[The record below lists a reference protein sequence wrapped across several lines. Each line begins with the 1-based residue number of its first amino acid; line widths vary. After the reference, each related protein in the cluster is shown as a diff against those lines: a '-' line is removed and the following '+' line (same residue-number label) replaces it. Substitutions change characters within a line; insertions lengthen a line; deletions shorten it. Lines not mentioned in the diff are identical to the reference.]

1 MQAMELQAFGGELKL
16 VERSTPSVGAGEEL
30 IEVTACGV
38 CHSDIH
44 VVDGQFGSP
53 LPLIPGHEV
62 TGVHH
67 QLGPVMVYAPWGCRQ
82 CWLCE
87 TGHEMICPDGAEAGL
102 FKDGGYA
109 QQMRVPHRDYL
120 HPLGDL
126 DPVASAPLACGGLTA
141 YRATKHAIEA
151 LRRRGPSARALVIG
165 AGGLGQFG
173 IQCLT
178 MMSDAEVWVADSAPG
193 KQQRAIELGA
203 THAVSID
210 ELDGKFDAIID
221 FVGAQQTLEAAV
233 RHVQRRGIAIAVGL
247 YGGRVPFGIG
257 AVPHEAQFMSSIWG
271 TLAEL
276 GELIDFAHRHPLQYT
291 VEPMPLDQA
300 QEAHRRL
307 RAGDVAGRLVLV
319 PDALTT
325 NGGR

>member
-1 MQAMELQAFGGELKL
+1 MELREFGGELQL
-16 VERSTPSVGAGEEL
+16 TERATPTLGPGEEL

-44 VVDGQFGSP
+44 VVDGLFASP

-82 CWLCE
+82 CWICE

-102 FKDGGYA
+102 FVDGGYA
-109 QQMRVPHRDYL
+109 EQMRITHRQYL
-120 HPLGDL
+120 KPLGDL

-141 YRATKHAIEA
+141 YRATKHALEV
-151 LRRRGPSARALVIG
+151 LRRRGTAARALVIG

-173 IQCLT
+173 IQYLRL
-178 MMSDAEVWVADSAPG
+178 MSDADVWVADPAPA

-203 THAVSID
+203 SHAVAAED
-210 ELDGKFDAIID
+210 LDGRFDAIID
-221 FVGAQQTLEAAV
+221 FVGAQATLEAV
-233 RHVQRRGIAIAVGL
+233 VQRVNRRGIAIAVGL

-257 AVPHEAQFMSSIWG
+257 AVPHEAQFMSSVWG
-271 TLAEL
+271 TLGEL
-276 GELIDFAHRHPLQYT
+276 GELIDFAHRHSLQYT
-291 VEPMPLDQA
+291 VEPMPLEQA
-300 QEAHRRL
+300 QRAHSRL
-307 RAGDVAGRLVLV
+307 RAGEVAGRVVLV
-319 PDALTT
+319 PSLSQES
-325 NGGR
+325 

>member
-1 MQAMELQAFGGELKL
+1 MELRAVGGELYP
-16 VERSTPSVGAGEEL
+16 VDRPTPTLGPGEEL
-30 IEVTACGV
+30 IDVTACGV

-44 VVDGQFGSP
+44 VVDGLFGSP

-67 QLGPVMVYAPWGCRQ
+67 QLGPVMLYAPWGCRN
-82 CWLCE
+82 CWICE

-109 QQMRVPHRDYL
+109 EQMRVTHRDYL

-141 YRATKHAIEA
+141 FRATKHALEA
-151 LRRRGPSARALVIG
+151 LRRRGSAARALVIG

-173 IQCLT
+173 VQYLRL
-178 MMSDAEVWVADSAPG
+178 MSDAEVHVADPSVG
-193 KQQRAIELGA
+193 KQQRALELGA
-203 THAVSID
+203 HHASSLD
-210 ELDGKFDAIID
+210 DLDGKFDAIVD
-221 FVGAQQTLEAAV
+221 YVGAQDTLEAAV
-233 RHVQRRGIAIAVGL
+233 RHVQRRGVMIAVGL

-257 AVPHEAQFMSSIWG
+257 AVPHEAQFMSSVWG
-271 TLAEL
+271 TIAEL
-276 GELIDFAHRHPLQYT
+276 GELIEFAHRHQLHYT
-291 VEPMPLDQA
+291 VETMPLDQA

-307 RAGDVAGRLVLV
+307 RAGEVAGRVVLV
-319 PDALTT
+319 PT
-325 NGGR
+325 

>member
-1 MQAMELQAFGGELKL
+1 MRAMELRAFGGELHP
-16 VERSTPSVGAGEEL
+16 VERPTPSLGPGEEL
-30 IEVTACGV
+30 IDVTACGV

-44 VVDGQFGSP
+44 VVDGLFGSP

-67 QLGPVMVYAPWGCRQ
+67 QLGPVMLYAPWGCRN
-82 CWLCE
+82 CWICE

-109 QQMRVPHRDYL
+109 QQMRVTQREYL

-141 YRATKHAIEA
+141 FRATKHALDA
-151 LRRRGPSARALVIG
+151 LRRRGGAARALVIG

-173 IQCLT
+173 VQYLRL
-178 MMSDAEVWVADSAPG
+178 MSDAEVWVADPAPG
-193 KQQRAIELGA
+193 KQQRALELGA
-203 THAVSID
+203 TGASAAD
-210 ELDGKFDAIID
+210 DLDGKFDAIID
-221 FVGAQQTLEAAV
+221 FVGAQSTLQASV
-233 RHVQRRGIAIAVGL
+233 RHVQRRGIVIAVGL

-257 AVPHEAQFMSSIWG
+257 AVPHEAQFMSSVWG
-271 TLAEL
+271 TIAEL
-276 GELIDFAHRHPLQYT
+276 GELIEFAHHHQLQYT
-291 VEPMPLDQA
+291 VETMPLDQA

-307 RAGDVAGRLVLV
+307 RAGEVAGRIVLV
-319 PDALTT
+319 PT
-325 NGGR
+325 

>member
-1 MQAMELQAFGGELKL
+1 MELQAFGGELHA
-16 VERSTPSVGAGEEL
+16 VERPTPSIGPGEEL
-30 IEVTACGV
+30 IDVTACGV

-53 LPLIPGHEV
+53 LPLILGHEV

-67 QLGPVMVYAPWGCRQ
+67 QLGPVMLYAPWGCRN

-109 QQMRVPHRDYL
+109 EQMRVTHREYL

-126 DPVASAPLACGGLTA
+126 DPIASAPLACGGLTA
-141 YRATKHAIEA
+141 FRAAKHALEP
-151 LRRRGPSARALVIG
+151 LRRRGASARALVIG

-173 IQCLT
+173 IQYLR
-178 MMSDAEVWVADSAPG
+178 MMSDADVWVADPAPG
-193 KQQRAIELGA
+193 KQQRALELGA
-203 THAVSID
+203 STAVAAE
-210 ELDGKFDAIID
+210 ELDGKFDAVID
-221 FVGAQQTLEAAV
+221 FVGAQETLEAGV
-233 RHVQRRGIAIAVGL
+233 RHVQRRGIMIAVGL
-247 YGGRVPFGIG
+247 YGGRVPFGVG

-271 TLAEL
+271 TIAEM
-276 GELIDFAHRHPLQYT
+276 GELIEFAHHHQLQYT
-291 VEPMPLDQA
+291 VEAMPLDQA

-307 RAGDVAGRLVLV
+307 RAGEVAGRLVLV
-319 PDALTT
+319 PS
-325 NGGR
+325 

>member
-1 MQAMELQAFGGELKL
+1 MQAVELQQFGAPLVV
-16 VERSTPSVGAGEEL
+16 VERAAPTIGAGEEL
-30 IEVTACGV
+30 IDVTACGV

-44 VVDGQFGSP
+44 VVDGAFSSP

-87 TGHEMICPDGAEAGL
+87 TGQEMICPDGAEAGL

-109 QQMRVPHRDYL
+109 EQMRVTHRAYL
-120 HPLGDL
+120 QPLGSL
-126 DPVASAPLACGGLTA
+126 DPVSSAPLACGGLTA
-141 YRATKHAIEA
+141 FRATKHTLET
-151 LRRRGPSARALVIG
+151 LRRRGGAARALVIG

-173 IQCLT
+173 IQYLR
-178 MMSDAEVWVADSAPG
+178 MMTDAELWVADPSPV
-193 KQQRAIELGA
+193 KRARALELGA
-203 THAVSID
+203 DSAVDTS

-221 FVGAQQTLEAAV
+221 FVGAQATLEAAV
-233 RHVQRRGIAIAVGL
+233 AHVQRRGISITCGL

-271 TLAEL
+271 SIAEL
-276 GELIDFAHRHPLQYT
+276 GELISFAHDHPLQYT
-291 VEPMPLDQA
+291 VEALALDQA
-300 QEAHRRL
+300 EVAHQRL
-307 RAGDVAGRLVLV
+307 RAGDAAGRFVLV
-319 PDALTT
+319 PT
-325 NGGR
+325 